1 MKQRGRKS
9 LPSSFGPK
17 KELLHLAGKNGFPA
31 KEGREGD
38 AVKKWLFAVGISL
51 CLLIGG
57 YLALS
62 YYGVRLVESLLQ
74 RVTGPGLIIDRM
86 KVSFTSLSV
95 LGIRYEV
102 PSTKEALLQAE
113 EVRIY
118 PDVFSLLKGG
128 LWIRDVVIRNP
139 FFWIHRSREGRFMG
153 PWMDLEG
160 IRGKREVQIPR
171 TNQEKEKGPIPGKR
185 PSHEEARLSDGPYG
199 EKGRKPG
206 FLEVG
211 IARFRIENGS
221 IDFEDRKT
229 DGEPVRLQLREIH
242 FDVRDLQY
250 PLVAKPSGLQFQ
262 GKLKGRSQEGRM
274 EAKGWV
280 DFKTL
285 DMEVPIK
292 IEGVEL
298 KGLEPYY
305 RKKVTAEIVAGTVDL
320 DFKLSLQGRKI
331 DAPGEIRL
339 VNLQLRKGEGMVFYL
354 PAKLLLSLLQS
365 KGNELRA
372 RFRVKGDLDD
382 PRFNL
387 EEGFLARIGLS
398 LAESLGLPIKG
409 VGEQLVGGSIKG
421 AEGVVEGI
429 KAIGEMFKK
438 KKE

>member
-1 MKQRGRKS
+1 
-9 LPSSFGPK
+9 
-17 KELLHLAGKNGFPA
+17 
-31 KEGREGD
+31 
-38 AVKKWLFAVGISL
+38 VKKWLFAVGIFF

-57 YLALS
+57 YFALS
-62 YYGVRLVESLLQ
+62 YYGVRVVQSLLQ
-74 RVTGPGLIIDRM
+74 KVTGPGLTIDRM
-86 KVSFTSLSV
+86 RVGFTSLSV
-95 LGIRYEV
+95 LGIRYEA
-102 PSTKEALLQAE
+102 PSTKQVLLQAE

-118 PDVFSLLKGG
+118 PDIFSLLKGG

-139 FFWIHRSREGRFMG
+139 FFWIYRSREGRFMG
-153 PWMDLEG
+153 PWIDLEG
-160 IRGKREVQIPR
+160 IGGKREVQIPSK
-171 TNQEKEKGPIPGKR
+171 NQEKGKEPLPGKR
-185 PSHEEARLSDGPYG
+185 PSHDETRLPDGPYG

-229 DGEPVRLQLREIH
+229 DGEPVRLQLREIR
-242 FDVRDLQY
+242 FDVRDLRY
-250 PLVAKPSGLQFQ
+250 PLVPKPSELQFQ
-262 GKLKGRSQEGRM
+262 GKLKGRSQDGRIA
-274 EAKGWV
+274 AKGWV

-285 DMEVPIK
+285 DMEVPLK

-305 RKKVTAEIVAGTVDL
+305 RKKVTAEIAAGTVDL
-320 DFKLSLQGRKI
+320 DFKLSLQRRKI

-339 VNLQLRKGEGMVFYL
+339 INLQLGKGEGMVFYL

-387 EEGFLARIGLS
+387 EESFLARIGLS

>member
-1 MKQRGRKS
+1 M
-9 LPSSFGPK
+9 
-17 KELLHLAGKNGFPA
+17 
-31 KEGREGD
+31 
-38 AVKKWLFAVGISL
+38 KKWLFAVGIFF
-51 CLLIGG
+51 CLIIGG

-62 YYGVRLVESLLQ
+62 YYGVRVVQSLLQ
-74 RVTGPGLIIDRM
+74 KVTGPGLTIDRM

-102 PSTKEALLQAE
+102 PSTKQVLLQAE

-139 FFWIHRSREGRFMG
+139 FFWIYRSREGRFMG
-153 PWMDLEG
+153 PWIDLEG
-160 IRGKREVQIPR
+160 IGGKSGVQIPS
-171 TNQEKEKGPIPGKR
+171 TNQEKGKEPIPGKR
-185 PSHEEARLSDGPYG
+185 PSHDEARLSDGPYG
-199 EKGRKPG
+199 EKVGKPG

-229 DGEPVRLQLREIH
+229 DGEPVRFHLREIR
-242 FDVRDLQY
+242 FDVRDLRY
-250 PLVAKPSGLQFQ
+250 PLVAKPAELQFQ
-262 GKLKGRSQEGRM
+262 GKLKGRSKDGRI

-305 RKKVTAEIVAGTVDL
+305 RKKVTAEIAKGTVDL
-320 DFKLSLQGRKI
+320 DFKLSLRRRKI

-339 VNLQLRKGEGMVFYL
+339 INLQLGKGEGMVFYL

-387 EEGFLARIGLS
+387 EESFLARIGLS